1 MTDVIAVIPAAG
13 AGVRMEAEKNK
24 AFLSLAGES
33 IIRRTVKAFLAVECI
48 SEIYIMVNPLESKE
62 MHNHLSGLANPY
74 QTKIEV
80 VPGGE
85 TRQDSVHLGLEH
97 IANRRSDSSSIFE
110 VSQNLYEQIKSLC
123 QSGKKRT
130 LCLVHDGARCL
141 ISNQN
146 IQDYIKELKKDFFGL
161 GVAVPLNDTIRRIDQ
176 TGKVIETPDR
186 SSLRAMQT
194 PQGSDFDILLLAHR
208 YVKENNIQVTD
219 DLAVLEAIQ
228 YPVKLFPGNF
238 KNIKITHPEDIPIA
252 EKLLKIE

>member
-1 MTDVIAVIPAAG
+1 
-13 AGVRMEAEKNK
+13 
-24 AFLSLAGES
+24 
-33 IIRRTVKAFLAVECI
+33 
-48 SEIYIMVNPLESKE
+48 
-62 MHNHLSGLANPY
+62 
-74 QTKIEV
+74 
-80 VPGGE
+80 
-85 TRQDSVHLGLEH
+85 
-97 IANRRSDSSSIFE
+97 
-110 VSQNLYEQIKSLC
+110 
-123 QSGKKRT
+123 
-130 LCLVHDGARCL
+130 VHDGARCL
-141 ISNQN
+141 ISTQN

>member
-85 TRQDSVHLGLEH
+85 TRQDSV
-97 IANRRSDSSSIFE
+97 ISVWSILQIVE
-110 VSQNLYEQIKSLC
+110 VIHQAYFRCRKIFTSRLNLYVNRE
-123 QSGKKRT
+123 KRERF
-130 LCLVHDGARCL
+130 V
-141 ISNQN
+141 
-146 IQDYIKELKKDFFGL
+146 
-161 GVAVPLNDTIRRIDQ
+161 
-176 TGKVIETPDR
+176 
-186 SSLRAMQT
+186 
-194 PQGSDFDILLLAHR
+194 
-208 YVKENNIQVTD
+208 
-219 DLAVLEAIQ
+219 
-228 YPVKLFPGNF
+228 
-238 KNIKITHPEDIPIA
+238 
-252 EKLLKIE
+252 